1 MKYRAKITEI
11 QTWVSEHFYDYEN
24 CIVKDAKDVYFEA
37 DNEDTA
43 EKLEQLNKIKNQE
56 RSLKLTIIAS
66 CDDRFK

>member
-1 MKYRAKITEI
+1 MKYRAKITAI

-24 CIVKDAKDVYFEA
+24 RIVKDAKDVYFEA

-56 RSLKLTIIAS
+56 RSLQLAIIAS